1 MGQGKDGKTDE
12 TQKPAANPE
21 QQAATEHTAGKQAD
35 KASEGGDKGKK
46 AIEFSPEQQAYLD
59 KLIGDARKEG
69 RDKAARE
76 AEDARRTAEDEAEQ
90 KRLEEQ
96 KEFEK
101 LANDRK
107 AKLDALEAQ
116 VKTLAEQNEKY
127 VSAIKAKLE
136 AERKGLPDHIMAL
149 LDKLD
154 PVDQLEWLA
163 GNAEAA
169 KKPSGAQSP
178 GTPTRPRK
186 PSEPP
191 DPGKLEKQER
201 FGVRL

>member
-1 MGQGKDGKTDE
+1 MEDGKDSKKTEGAAPDPGK
-12 TQKPAANPE
+12 QQPKPEN
-21 QQAATEHTAGKQAD
+21 TAGEAKSAP
-35 KASEGGDKGKK
+35 EGGDKGKEK
-46 AIEFSPEQQAYLD
+46 KQVEFSEEQQAYIN
-59 KLIGDARKEG
+59 KLVGDARKEG

-127 VSAIKAKLE
+127 ISAIKAKLE
-136 AERKGLPDHIMAL
+136 TERKGLPDHITAL

-191 DPGKLEKQER
+191 DPGKMEKQDR

>member
-1 MGQGKDGKTDE
+1 MGMATKSED
-12 TQKPAANPE
+12 TQKPAPDPE
-21 QQAATEHTAGKQAD
+21 KPAAPEHTAGKQN
-35 KASEGGDKGKK
+35 ASEGGDKGKEK
-46 AIEFSPEQQAYLD
+46 KQVEFTEEQQAYVN

-69 RDKAARE
+69 RDRAARE
-76 AEDARRTAEDEAEQ
+76 AEEARKTSEDEAEQ

-116 VKTLAEQNEKY
+116 VKTLAGQNEKY
-127 VSAIKAKLE
+127 VSAIKAKLD
-136 AERKGLPDHIMAL
+136 AERKGLPEHITAL
-149 LDKLD
+149 LDRLD
-154 PVDQLEWLA
+154 PADQLEWLA
-163 GNAEAA
+163 ANGEAA
-169 KKPSGAQSP
+169 KKPTGGSTTP

-191 DPGKLEKQER
+191 DPGKMEKQDR
-201 FGVRL
+201 FGIRL